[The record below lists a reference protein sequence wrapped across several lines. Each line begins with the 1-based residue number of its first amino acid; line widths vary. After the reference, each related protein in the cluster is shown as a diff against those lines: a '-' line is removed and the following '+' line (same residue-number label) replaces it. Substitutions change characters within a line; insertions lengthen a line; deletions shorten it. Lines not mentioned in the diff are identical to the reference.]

1 MKRKRSNAFAPSLL
15 ALCAVAFGA
24 VAAEPVPIVP
34 EGGLAADWQ
43 LQPGTSL
50 AAPGYP
56 GALAD
61 RGDDVCVALG
71 YRVQPDGSTSDFVM
85 LGGWNSSRRGGREP
99 LANYWNAFAKA
110 GVEAVSQ
117 WRFAPR
123 ADGPQAGEAVDTVAV
138 LSFRGD
144 SSSRSAHDVRMHCS
158 VPDLVARM
166 QYVRRQESG
175 RFSQTAMT
183 VSSRWR
189 GANPTDVREAMSAAS
204 AYAASQR

>member
-1 MKRKRSNAFAPSLL
+1 MERKYSRVFAPSLL
-15 ALCAVAFGA
+15 ALCVVALGA
-24 VAAEPVPIVP
+24 VAAEPVRIVP
-34 EGGLAADWQ
+34 EGGLASDWQ
-43 LQPGTSL
+43 MQAGSSL

-56 GALAD
+56 QALVD

-99 LANYWNAFAKA
+99 VANYWNSFARA
-110 GVEAVSQ
+110 GVAAVSQ
-117 WRFAPR
+117 WQFAPR
-123 ADGPQAGEAVDTVAV
+123 ADASRADAAVDTVAV

-144 SSSRSAHDVRMHCS
+144 GSGRTAEEVRSHCAT
-158 VPDLVARM
+158 PDLVARM

-175 RFSQTAMT
+175 RFSQTEMT

-189 GANPTDVREAMSAAS
+189 GPNPIDVREAMSAAS
-204 AYAASQR
+204 AYAVSQR